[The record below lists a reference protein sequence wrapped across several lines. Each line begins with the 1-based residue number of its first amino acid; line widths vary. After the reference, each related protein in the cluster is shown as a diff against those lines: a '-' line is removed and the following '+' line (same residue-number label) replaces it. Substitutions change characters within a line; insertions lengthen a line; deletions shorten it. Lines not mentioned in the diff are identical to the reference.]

1 MRFDVNYRNKKSKLS
16 WRLNNILLNN
26 EEVTEEI
33 RKEIQRLLETND
45 NENMMTQNLGDSA
58 KVYNKREVYS
68 NMILIQKARK
78 ASNKQSN
85 SILSASLLAQ
95 LVKNLPSMQESW
107 A

>member
-1 MRFDVNYRNKKSKLS
+1 MSTTGIKKSKLS

-58 KVYNKREVYS
+58 KVYNKREADR
-68 NMILIQKARK
+68 IELDCLFDAF
-78 ASNKQSN
+78 
-85 SILSASLLAQ
+85 LAF
-95 LVKNLPSMQESW
+95 
-107 A
+107 

>member
-1 MRFDVNYRNKKSKLS
+1 MSTTGIKKSKLS

-33 RKEIQRLLETND
+33 RKEIKRFLQTND

-78 ASNKQSN
+78 ALNKQSN